1 MGDEQD
7 MNYEAKRAV
16 ILAAGFGS
24 RMVPVTLDRPKPM
37 VRVNGVRIIDTILDA
52 LLEAGIE
59 DITIV
64 RGYKKECFD
73 ELLEKYPSLRFIDND
88 LYEKTNSISS
98 AWAAINQIKDGC
110 YICEADLLIVNPE
123 VIRKYHVSSDYLG
136 SYARETDDWSLEE
149 VDGRAVNYRKGNT
162 NCFNCYGISFW
173 TPEDC
178 DKLRRDIES
187 VWHEEG
193 GRDVFY
199 EFVPLVLR
207 KDNYHVKIHECQKGD
222 VIEIDSFQELVALDH
237 SYKGYRA
244 DNQYN
249 TVR

>member
-1 MGDEQD
+1 MIYSAE
-7 MNYEAKRAV
+7 KAV

-24 RMVPVTLDRPKPM
+24 GMVPVTLDRPKPL

-64 RGYKKECFD
+64 RGYKKACFD
-73 ELLEKYPSLRFIDND
+73 ELLEKYPFLRFIDND

-98 AWAAINQIKDGC
+98 ARAASDCLRGGC
-110 YICEADLLIVNPE
+110 YICEADLLVSNPDI
-123 VIRKYHVSSDYLG
+123 IRKYHISSDYLG
-136 SYARETDDWSLEE
+136 SYAKETDDWSLQE

-187 VWHEEG
+187 VWNEEG

-207 KDNYHVKIHECQKGD
+207 KDNYSIKIHECQPGD
-222 VIEIDSFQELVALDH
+222 VVEIDNFYELVALDP
-237 SYKGYRA
+237 SYKGYKAR
-244 DNQYN
+244 NK
-249 TVR
+249 

>member
-88 LYEKTNSISS
+88 LYDKTNSISS

-244 DNQYN
+244 DNQ
-249 TVR
+249 